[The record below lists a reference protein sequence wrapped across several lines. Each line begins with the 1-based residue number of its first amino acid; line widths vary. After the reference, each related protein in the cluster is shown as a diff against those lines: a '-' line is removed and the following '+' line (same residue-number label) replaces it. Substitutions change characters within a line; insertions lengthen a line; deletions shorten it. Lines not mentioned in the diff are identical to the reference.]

1 MNRRGAPR
9 TTPWWI
15 WPPAVGGA
23 ALIVVPLVAL
33 VVRTPWR
40 SVPATL
46 ASPTVREALVLSLV
60 CATVSAVVAVV
71 LGVPLAW
78 VQATGRF
85 RGRGLLRGL
94 TTLPIVLPP
103 VVGGLALL
111 LAFGRRG
118 VVGAVLAETTGV
130 TLPFTA
136 AAVVLA
142 STFVAMPFCVLTME
156 AAFRNAGAGLDEA
169 ARTLGAS
176 PGRVFRTVT
185 LPAVRPA
192 LVAAAVLSWARALG
206 EFGATITFA
215 GNVAGRTRTAPLA
228 VFELL
233 EGGDTA
239 GAVTIG
245 VVLVSVA
252 VVVIVAL
259 RDRWLGG
266 LRSAT

>member
-15 WPPAVGGA
+15 WPPAVVGA

-46 ASPTVREALVLSLV
+46 ASPSVRGALVLSLV
-60 CATVSAVVAVV
+60 CATV

-85 RGRGLLRGL
+85 RGRRLLRGL

-169 ARTLGAS
+169 ARTLGVS

>member
-1 MNRRGAPR
+1 VTRARGPR
-9 TTPWWI
+9 GTPWWI
-15 WPPAVGGA
+15 WPPAVVGA
-23 ALIVVPLVAL
+23 ALVVVPLAAL

-40 SVPATL
+40 TLPATL
-46 ASPTVREALVLSLV
+46 AAPAVRDALVLSFA
-60 CATVSAVVAVV
+60 CATVSAVVALL

-78 VQATGRF
+78 VQAFGRF
-85 RGRGLLRGL
+85 RGRSVLRGV

-111 LAFGRRG
+111 AAFGRRG
-118 VVGAVLAETTGV
+118 LVGSGLS
-130 TLPFTA
+130 LPFTT

-156 AAFRNAGAGLDEA
+156 AAFRNAGVGLDEA

-192 LVAAAVLSWARALG
+192 LVAAAVLTWARALG

-215 GNVAGRTRTAPLA
+215 GNVAGVTRTAPLA

-233 EGGDTA
+233 EGGDT
-239 GAVTIG
+239 GPAVAIG
-245 VVLVSVA
+245 VVLVAVA
-252 VVVIVAL
+252 VVVIVSL
-259 RDRWLGG
+259 RDRWLAG
-266 LRSAT
+266 LRSAA